1 MLEINDNTIIIT
13 KEDGTSEEWKI
24 YFFYHVDERNK
35 TYYFIYKEEDPDSLI
50 VMASSDGQSLEEVS
64 DEEYEEAS
72 EMLETYEN
80 DPKIASIKQFHFAMN
95 DLLTIIL
102 QVI

>member
-1 MLEINDNTIIIT
+1 MLEINDNTIVIT
-13 KEDGTSEEWKI
+13 KDDGSVEEWKI

-50 VMASSDGQSLEEVS
+50 VMASKDGETLEEVS
-64 DEEYEEAS
+64 DEEYDEAS

-80 DPKIASIKQFHFAMN
+80 DPKIVSIK
-95 DLLTIIL
+95 
-102 QVI
+102 

>member
-13 KEDGTSEEWKI
+13 KDDGISEEWKI

-50 VMASSDGQSLEEVS
+50 VMASKDGTTLEEVT

-80 DPKIASIKQFHFAMN
+80 DPKISSIK
-95 DLLTIIL
+95 
-102 QVI
+102 

>member
-1 MLEINDNTIIIT
+1 MLEIQDNTIYIT
-13 KEDGTSEEWKI
+13 KDDGSIDEWKI

-50 VMASSDGQSLEEVS
+50 VMSSCDGKSLENVS
-64 DEEYEEAS
+64 NEEYEEAN

-80 DPKIASIKQFHFAMN
+80 DPKIASLK
-95 DLLTIIL
+95 
-102 QVI
+102 

>member
-13 KEDGTSEEWKI
+13 KDDGSNEEWKI
-24 YFFYHVDERNK
+24 YFYYHIDERNK

-50 VMASSDGQSLEEVS
+50 VMASKDGETLEEVS

-80 DPKIASIKQFHFAMN
+80 DPKIASIK
-95 DLLTIIL
+95 
-102 QVI
+102 

>member
-80 DPKIASIKQFHFAMN
+80 DPKIASIK
-95 DLLTIIL
+95 
-102 QVI
+102 